1 MYMRWVGARRP
12 VYSGMGR
19 GAGAVLLMLLLMLL
33 PSADLGHQ
41 LDRPLVQVATSRATT
56 RQTRSGTAPNT
67 IASARQDS
75 FSGRQGGLLPPPP
88 VGQQGVP
95 ENIGQAEIVQVNK
108 GPPPPK
114 KKKKEEPSQ
123 FVGGGQ
129 QSIPD
134 ATCQTEYTDIFG
146 GDLNDGRLPG
156 QKTRSPKQC
165 QQRCQETAVCGY
177 WAWDMYAGSCWLK
190 RSDGLRFPHPKMIIG
205 PKFCPSAQS
214 LKSLPSPD
222 HGRRPLNV
230 LHPITYNKLRSKG
243 SSCRRGVVM

>member
-1 MYMRWVGARRP
+1 
-12 VYSGMGR
+12 MGW
-19 GAGAVLLMLLLMLL
+19 GAGTVLLTLLLILL
-33 PSADLGHQ
+33 PSGDLGHQ

-88 VGQQGVP
+88 VGGVP
-95 ENIGQAEIVQVNK
+95 ENIGGPDIVVK
-108 GPPPPK
+108 K
-114 KKKKEEPSQ
+114 KKKKEELSQ
-123 FVGGGQ
+123 FGSVGGVGQ

-190 RSDGLRFPHPKMIIG
+190 RSDGLRFPHFKMIIG
-205 PKFCPSAQS
+205 PKFCPKLGARKPGVEAKPSAVTGREPCAVLITQEHTE
-214 LKSLPSPD
+214 PCDFESPYQTID
-222 HGRRPLNV
+222 
-230 LHPITYNKLRSKG
+230 
-243 SSCRRGVVM
+243 